1 MARLRYQP
9 ATNPRGFQPIQLSSA
24 GITRMQEENNRVIRN
39 LESRRN
45 AEISQRERNLQAVEQ
60 NQAAEANQRER
71 NFQSEQQAL
80 KQQQA
85 RSEAAE
91 RFAIQNRKD
100 PNEDLEKVITG
111 LTDFSST
118 IGKISA
124 ERTKKMITDQTRLA
138 QKQARDD
145 FYNSP
150 SAQTK
155 YKNVQSLFPEETAK
169 LDALTTEGVAKGEIT
184 TREAS
189 KDFFANPGRN
199 AVYDQAYKNE
209 ALGLLYESNVQNLL
223 QSTKVIPELGFAPSE
238 ASKDSAKMGLVTQY
252 ALETSLDKLG
262 LSDKNPGYYQEGYEK
277 SKKYQNALVKK
288 ATTAET
294 ESNYEKQAE
303 QAAFLRTNLSTL
315 GASIQSDFANPA
327 ISRKQAVTNF
337 LSTISAVDPRTGEA
351 LFSMDDIN
359 NVFLPSYNQTVGQV
373 FGGKGGK
380 NPSQAFLEALRERQ
394 QSIRQFR
401 TDEERDRN
409 QNAKDFV
416 RLVAIPQLQSLTDQ
430 ESDKRDPL
438 IFESFKALW
447 PQRFPGISYPDVLIQ
462 AEQVAIAKNIEKEDN
477 RFAIRAASTVPL
489 TEQEIATIQNPA
501 TKSKYQAIFK
511 EQQIKRFGP
520 EFPKVL
526 KSLKAKAISVAGF
539 DPTVDGSINATSTF
553 ILSAMQKKVEEYAL
567 EGEKTGVKPEFIS
580 EYAVNKLNE
589 YVAKGQTDTTN
600 LFYKDPNSPDNA
612 PNFPNLYGTAQTEQ
626 DRSDSNMINKLIAKY
641 NGNLKK
647 IINMPYALG
656 GQDDYERISA
666 QIEKNPVNVEYTPE
680 IMRISRLTQ
689 QTNRPMSPREV
700 YNASIAKVNAVSMRD
715 PVIANEVNPVEDA
728 VYQLAPEVQKLYND
742 VSNRTFNRNY
752 RVGAEMNNNQG
763 GSNGIPVRRPFD
775 TSRRERALIDTIRS
789 VEGTSGPQGYNT
801 VYGGAVVPQLTQ
813 MTLGELYDAIKL
825 GGTDAIPER
834 LGGGKIPFKKDR
846 YNSSASGALQVMP
859 ETLRGLVNSGN
870 YTWDTVFSPETQDKM
885 FLQLNREAGVD
896 INNPDFN
903 KVGQVWAG
911 ASPALG
917 QTTRTASDTMSIY
930 NQKLNQN

>member
-80 KQQQA
+80 KQQQV
-85 RSEAAE
+85 RSQAEE
-91 RFAIQNRKD
+91 RFAIENRKD

-111 LTDFSST
+111 LVDFSQT

-124 ERTKKMITDQTRLA
+124 KRTKQMITDQTRLA
-138 QKQARDD
+138 QKEARDD
-145 FYNSP
+145 FYNSL

-155 YKNVQSLFPEETAK
+155 YKNVQSFLPEETAK

-223 QSTKVIPELGFAPSE
+223 QSTKVIPELGFAPIE
-238 ASKDSAKMGLVTQY
+238 ASQDSAKMGIVTQY

-277 SKKYQNALVKK
+277 SKKLQNALVKK

-294 ESNYEKQAE
+294 TSNYEKQAE

-337 LSTISAVDPRTGEA
+337 LGTISAVDPRTGEA

-359 NVFLPSYNQTVGQV
+359 NVFLPSYNGTVGEV

-380 NPSQAFLEALRERQ
+380 KPSQAFLEALRERQ
-394 QSIRQFR
+394 RILREFK
-401 TDEERDRN
+401 TNEERDRN

-416 RLVAIPQLQSLTDQ
+416 RLVAVPQLQALTDQ

-447 PQRFPGISYPDVLIQ
+447 PQKFPGISYPDVLIQ
-462 AEQVAIAKNIEKEDN
+462 AEQVAIAKNIRKEEN
-477 RFAIRAASTVPL
+477 RFAVRAASTVPL

-520 EFPKVL
+520 EFPRIL
-526 KSLKAKAISVAGF
+526 KSLKSKAISVAGF
-539 DPTVDGSINATSTF
+539 DPTNDGSINTTSTF
-553 ILSAMQKKVEEYAL
+553 VLIAMEEKFKEYAL
-567 EGEKTGVKPEFIS
+567 EAEKTGVQQEFRS
-580 EYAVNKLNE
+580 EYAENKLNE
-589 YVAKGQTDTTN
+589 YVKKAQTDTTN

-612 PNFPNLYGTAQTEQ
+612 PNFPNLKGISQIKQ
-626 DRSDSNMINKLIAKY
+626 DRSDSNMFDKLIAKY
-641 NGNLKK
+641 GNLNK
-647 IINMPYALG
+647 IINMPYALAD
-656 GQDDYERISA
+656 QNDYERISA
-666 QIEKNPVNVEYTPE
+666 QIEKNPLNVEYTPE

-700 YNASIAKVNAVSMRD
+700 YNASIAKVNAVSMKD

-763 GSNGIPVRRPFD
+763 GSNDMPTRV
-775 TSRRERALIDTIRS
+775 S
-789 VEGTSGPQGYNT
+789 VAPLS
-801 VYGGAVVPQLTQ
+801 
-813 MTLGELYDAIKL
+813 
-825 GGTDAIPER
+825 TDP
-834 LGGGKIPFKKDR
+834 P
-846 YNSSASGALQVMP
+846 SSGALSMNQVGQYALEAGFTP
-859 ETLRGLVNSGN
+859 EDARVVAAIARGESGLDPTNSTRRSGLEASTGEDSVGLMQINWGYHKNSG
-870 YTWDTVFSPETQDKM
+870 W
-885 FLQLNREAGVD
+885 L
-896 INNPDFN
+896 
-903 KVGQVWAG
+903 
-911 ASPALG
+911 
-917 QTTRTASDTMSIY
+917 
-930 NQKLNQN
+930 QKLGINSREDLFDPVLNMKAAKYLYDNRGSFDDWTVYTKGIYKQYLN

>member
-80 KQQQA
+80 KQQQV
-85 RSEAAE
+85 RSQAEE
-91 RFAIQNRKD
+91 RFAIENRKD

-111 LTDFSST
+111 LVDFSQT

-124 ERTKKMITDQTRLA
+124 KRTKQMITDQTRLA
-138 QKQARDD
+138 QKEARDD
-145 FYNSP
+145 FYNSL

-155 YKNVQSLFPEETAK
+155 YKNVQSFLPEETAK

-223 QSTKVIPELGFAPSE
+223 QSTKVIPELGFAPIE
-238 ASKDSAKMGLVTQY
+238 ASQDSAKMGIVTQY

-277 SKKYQNALVKK
+277 SKKLQNALVKK

-294 ESNYEKQAE
+294 TSNYEKQAE
-303 QAAFLRTNLSTL
+303 QAAFLRTNASTL

-337 LSTISAVDPRTGEA
+337 LGTISAVDPRTGEA

-359 NVFLPSYNQTVGQV
+359 NVFLPSYNGTVGEV

-380 NPSQAFLEALRERQ
+380 KPSQAFLEALRERQ
-394 QSIRQFR
+394 RILREFK
-401 TDEERDRN
+401 TNEERDRN

-416 RLVAIPQLQSLTDQ
+416 RLVAVPQLQALTDQ

-447 PQRFPGISYPDVLIQ
+447 PQKFPGISYPDVLIQ
-462 AEQVAIAKNIEKEDN
+462 AEQVAIAKNIRKEEN
-477 RFAIRAASTVPL
+477 RFAVRAASTVPL

-520 EFPKVL
+520 EFPRIL
-526 KSLKAKAISVAGF
+526 KSLKSKAISVAGF
-539 DPTVDGSINATSTF
+539 DPTNDGSINTTSTF
-553 ILSAMQKKVEEYAL
+553 VLIAMEEKFKEYAL
-567 EGEKTGVKPEFIS
+567 EAEKTGVQQEFRS
-580 EYAVNKLNE
+580 EYAENKLNE
-589 YVAKGQTDTTN
+589 YVKKAQTDTTN

-612 PNFPNLYGTAQTEQ
+612 PNFPNLKGISQIKQ
-626 DRSDSNMINKLIAKY
+626 DRSDSNMFDKLIAKY
-641 NGNLKK
+641 GNLNK
-647 IINMPYALG
+647 IINMPYALAD
-656 GQDDYERISA
+656 QNDYERISA
-666 QIEKNPVNVEYTPE
+666 QIEKNPLNVEYTPE

-700 YNASIAKVNAVSMRD
+700 YNASIAKVNAVSMKD

-763 GSNGIPVRRPFD
+763 GSNDMPTRV
-775 TSRRERALIDTIRS
+775 S
-789 VEGTSGPQGYNT
+789 VAPLS
-801 VYGGAVVPQLTQ
+801 
-813 MTLGELYDAIKL
+813 
-825 GGTDAIPER
+825 TDP
-834 LGGGKIPFKKDR
+834 P
-846 YNSSASGALQVMP
+846 SSGALSMNQVGQYALEAGFTP
-859 ETLRGLVNSGN
+859 EDARVVAAIARGESGLDPTNSTRRSGLEASTGEDSVGLMQINWGYHKNSG
-870 YTWDTVFSPETQDKM
+870 W
-885 FLQLNREAGVD
+885 L
-896 INNPDFN
+896 
-903 KVGQVWAG
+903 
-911 ASPALG
+911 
-917 QTTRTASDTMSIY
+917 
-930 NQKLNQN
+930 QKLGINSREDLFDPVLNMKAAKYLYDNRGSFDDWTVYTKGIYKQYLN

>member
-24 GITRMQEENNRVIRN
+24 GIARMQEENNRVIRN
-39 LESRRN
+39 LEKRRN
-45 AEISQRERNLQAVEQ
+45 AEISQRERNLKAVEQ

-91 RFAIQNRKD
+91 RFAIENRKD
-100 PNEDLEKVITG
+100 PNEDLEKIITG
-111 LTDFSST
+111 LTDFSQT

-124 ERTKKMITDQTRLA
+124 ERTKEMIANQTRLA

-145 FYNSP
+145 FYNNP
-150 SAQTK
+150 SAQTE

-169 LDALTTEGVAKGEIT
+169 FDAITTEGEAKGEIT

-189 KDFFANPGRN
+189 KDLFANPGRN

-209 ALGLLYESNVQNLL
+209 ALGLLSEATVENLL

-238 ASKDSAKMGLVTQY
+238 ALKDAPKMGLVTQY
-252 ALETSLDKLG
+252 ALETSLAKLG

-277 SKKYQNALVKK
+277 FIRYQDLRVKNASQ
-288 ATTAET
+288 AET
-294 ESNYEKQAE
+294 RSNYEKQAE
-303 QAAFLRTNLSTL
+303 QAAFLRTNVSTL

-337 LSTISAVDPRTGEA
+337 LSTISAIDPRTGEA

-359 NVFLPSYNQTVGQV
+359 NVFLPSYDKTVGEV
-373 FGGKGGK
+373 FGGKGGN
-380 NPSQAFLEALRERQ
+380 NPTQAYLEAIRERQ
-394 QSIRQFR
+394 QLTRQFKINEEIDR
-401 TDEERDRN
+401 KQNIKEVTSILVQGLTAETDLDDDSGDLKKF
-409 QNAKDFV
+409 QTSKILFAQK
-416 RLVAIPQLQSLTDQ
+416 
-430 ESDKRDPL
+430 
-438 IFESFKALW
+438 
-447 PQRFPGISYPDVLIQ
+447 FPGIPYPQALIQ
-462 AEQVAIAKNIEKEDN
+462 IEQLALAKNTEKEEN
-477 RFAIRAASTVPL
+477 RFAVRMMSSVPL

-589 YVAKGQTDTTN
+589 YVKKGLTDKTN
-600 LFYKDPNSPDNA
+600 LFYKDPNSLDNA

-626 DRSDSNMINKLIAKY
+626 DRSNANMLNKLIAKY
-641 NGNLKK
+641 NGNLTK

-666 QIEKNPVNVEYTPE
+666 QIEKNPVNVEYTPG

-700 YNASIAKVNAVSMRD
+700 YNASIVKVNAVSMRD

-728 VYQLAPEVQKLYND
+728 VYQLSPEIQKLYND
-742 VSNRTFNRNY
+742 VSSRTFNRNY
-752 RVGAEMNNNQG
+752 RVGAEMNKKQG
-763 GSNGIPVRRPFD
+763 GSNEIPVRASMTGTTD
-775 TSRRERALIDTIRS
+775 TPLSTYAPQVSSITYDTGQPGIDVFFEDKNFPAVLPGIVKDIGYQVNANGSGYGHYLVIESIDPATGEPVDVLYGHLPTAPTQSRGQSI
-789 VEGTSGPQGYNT
+789 G
-801 VYGGAVVPQLTQ
+801 
-813 MTLGELYDAIKL
+813 LGEIIGQQ
-825 GGTDAIPER
+825 GGTGSVQSYDGTIASIDFLAPAPP
-834 LGGGKIPFKKDR
+834 GSGSMTPYR
-846 YNSSASGALQVMP
+846 YYD
-859 ETLRGLVNSGN
+859 TLRRTIAS
-870 YTWDTVFSPETQDKM
+870 
-885 FLQLNREAGVD
+885 QL
-896 INNPDFN
+896 
-903 KVGQVWAG
+903 K
-911 ASPALG
+911 
-917 QTTRTASDTMSIY
+917 
-930 NQKLNQN
+930 

>member
-85 RSEAAE
+85 RSQAEE
-91 RFAIQNRKD
+91 RFAIENRKD

-111 LTDFSST
+111 LADFSQT

-124 ERTKKMITDQTRLA
+124 QRTKQMITDQTQLA
-138 QKQARDD
+138 QKEARDD
-145 FYNSP
+145 FYSSL

-155 YKNVQSLFPEETAK
+155 YKNVQSFLPEETAK

-209 ALGLLYESNVQNLL
+209 ALGLLYESTVQNLL
-223 QSTKVIPELGFAPSE
+223 QSTKVIPELGFAPIE
-238 ASKDSAKMGLVTQY
+238 ASQDSAKMGTVTQY

-277 SKKYQNALVKK
+277 SQKYQNALVKK

-294 ESNYEKQAE
+294 TSNYEKQAE
-303 QAAFLRTNLSTL
+303 QAAFLRTNASTL
-315 GASIQSDFANPA
+315 EASIQSDFANPA
-327 ISRKQAVTNF
+327 ISRKQAINNF
-337 LSTISAVDPRTGEA
+337 LGTISAVDPRTGEA

-359 NVFLPSYNQTVGQV
+359 NVFLPSYNKTVGEV

-380 NPSQAFLEALRERQ
+380 NQPTRAYLEAIRDRQ
-394 QSIRQFR
+394 QATRQFR
-401 TDEERDRN
+401 INEEKDRN
-409 QNAKDFV
+409 QNAKDFA
-416 RLVAIPQLQSLTDQ
+416 RSLVQGLTAETDLDDD
-430 ESDKRDPL
+430 SGDLKKFRTSKIL
-438 IFESFKALW
+438 FAKK
-447 PQRFPGISYPDVLIQ
+447 FPGIPYPQALIQ
-462 AEQVAIAKNIEKEDN
+462 IEQLALAKNNEKEEN
-477 RFAIRAASTVPL
+477 RFAVRAASTVPL

-520 EFPKVL
+520 EFPRIL
-526 KSLKAKAISVAGF
+526 KSLKAKAISVTGF
-539 DPTVDGSINATSTF
+539 DPTTDGNINTTSTF
-553 ILSAMQKKVEEYAL
+553 VLIAMEEKFKEYVL
-567 EGEKTGVKPEFIS
+567 EAEKTGVREEFRS
-580 EYAVNKLNE
+580 EYAENKLNE
-589 YVAKGQTDTTN
+589 YVSQGQTDTTN

-612 PNFPNLYGTAQTEQ
+612 PNFPNLKGTPQIKQ
-626 DRSDSNMINKLIAKY
+626 DRSDSNMFDELIAKY
-641 NGNLKK
+641 NGNLNK

-656 GQDDYERISA
+656 DQNDYERISA
-666 QIEKNPVNVEYTPE
+666 QIEKNPLNVEYTPE

-700 YNASIAKVNAVSMRD
+700 YNASIAKVNAVSMKD

-728 VYQLAPEVQKLYND
+728 VYQLAPEIQKLYND

-763 GSNGIPVRRPFD
+763 GSNEIPGRGTFD

-846 YNSSASGALQVMP
+846 YNSSASGALQLMP

>member
-24 GITRMQEENNRVIRN
+24 GIARMQEENNRVIRN

-45 AEISQRERNLQAVEQ
+45 AEISQRQRNLQAVEQ
-60 NQAAEANQRER
+60 NQAAEADQRER

-155 YKNVQSLFPEETAK
+155 YKDVQSLFPEETAK

-199 AVYDQAYKNE
+199 AVFDQAYKNE

-238 ASKDSAKMGLVTQY
+238 ALKDAPKMGLVTQY

-277 SKKYQNALVKK
+277 SKKYQDLLVKK

-294 ESNYEKQAE
+294 TSNYEKQAE
-303 QAAFLRTNLSTL
+303 QAAFLRTNVSTL

-359 NVFLPSYNQTVGQV
+359 NVFLPSYNKTVGEV

-380 NPSQAFLEALRERQ
+380 NKPARAYLEAIRDRQ
-394 QSIRQFR
+394 QTTRQFR
-401 TDEERDRN
+401 INEERDRN

-416 RLVAIPQLQSLTDQ
+416 RLVAVPQLQALTDQ
-430 ESDKRDPL
+430 ESDERDPL

-447 PQRFPGISYPDVLIQ
+447 PQNFPGISYPQVLIQ

-477 RFAIRAASTVPL
+477 RFAVRAVSTVPL

-501 TKSKYQAIFK
+501 TKTKYQAIFK
-511 EQQIKRFGP
+511 EQQIKRFGT
-520 EFPKVL
+520 EFPRIL
-526 KSLKAKAISVAGF
+526 KGLKAKAISVTGF
-539 DPTVDGSINATSTF
+539 DPTNDGSINTTSTF
-553 ILSAMQKKVEEYAL
+553 VLIAMEEKFKEYAL
-567 EGEKTGVKPEFIS
+567 EAEKTGVRPEFRS
-580 EYAVNKLNE
+580 EYAENKLNE

-600 LFYKDPNSPDNA
+600 LFYKDPNSLDNA
-612 PNFPNLYGTAQTEQ
+612 PNFPNLKGISQIKQ
-626 DRSDSNMINKLIAKY
+626 DRSESNTIDKLVANK
-641 NGNLKK
+641 NGDLKK

-656 GQDDYERISA
+656 DQNDYERISA

-700 YNASIAKVNAVSMRD
+700 YNASIAKVNAVSMKD
-715 PVIANEVNPVEDA
+715 PVIANEVNPIEDA
-728 VYQLAPEVQKLYND
+728 VYQLSPEVQKLYND

-763 GSNGIPVRRPFD
+763 GGNAIPVRASMTGTGVAPIEQTNALVEVAGELGVSPIDLATIIGFETGGTYDPGIVGGQGKKYEGLIQFGEPERAAYGVVPGMSFEEQLRGPVKAYFKD
-775 TSRRERALIDTIRS
+775 RFAQAGMSTQGATLEDLYTTVLAGNPGANRDAQDSFGTSARSGVAKMGPHRERAMQR
-789 VEGTSGPQGYNT
+789 
-801 VYGGAVVPQLTQ
+801 
-813 MTLGELYDAIKL
+813 
-825 GGTDAIPER
+825 
-834 LGGGKIPFKKDR
+834 F
-846 YNSSASGALQVMP
+846 
-859 ETLRGLVNSGN
+859 GLS
-870 YTWDTVFSPETQDKM
+870 
-885 FLQLNREAGVD
+885 
-896 INNPDFN
+896 
-903 KVGQVWAG
+903 
-911 ASPALG
+911 
-917 QTTRTASDTMSIY
+917 
-930 NQKLNQN
+930 QN

>member
-24 GITRMQEENNRVIRN
+24 GIARMQEENNRVIRN
-39 LESRRN
+39 LEKRRN

-91 RFAIQNRKD
+91 KFAIQNRKD
-100 PNEDLEKVITG
+100 PNEDLEKIITS
-111 LTDFSST
+111 LTDFSQT

-124 ERTKKMITDQTRLA
+124 ERTKQMITDQTRLA

-145 FYNSP
+145 FYNNP
-150 SAQTK
+150 SAQTE

-169 LDALTTEGVAKGEIT
+169 FDAITTEGEAKGEIT

-189 KDFFANPGRN
+189 KDLFANPGRN

-209 ALGLLYESNVQNLL
+209 ALGLLSEATVENLL

-238 ASKDSAKMGLVTQY
+238 ALKDAPKMGLVTQY
-252 ALETSLDKLG
+252 ALETSLAKLG

-277 SKKYQNALVKK
+277 FIRYQDLRVKNASQ
-288 ATTAET
+288 AET
-294 ESNYEKQAE
+294 RSNYEKQAE
-303 QAAFLRTNLSTL
+303 QAAFLRTNVSTL

-337 LSTISAVDPRTGEA
+337 LSTISAIDPRTGEA

-359 NVFLPSYNQTVGQV
+359 NVFLPSYDKTVGEV
-373 FGGKGGK
+373 FGGKGGN
-380 NPSQAFLEALRERQ
+380 NPTQAYLKAIRERQ
-394 QSIRQFR
+394 QLTRQFKINEEIDR
-401 TDEERDRN
+401 KQNIKEVTGILAQGLTAETDLDSDLGDP
-409 QNAKDFV
+409 KKF
-416 RLVAIPQLQSLTDQ
+416 LTSRILFAQ
-430 ESDKRDPL
+430 K
-438 IFESFKALW
+438 
-447 PQRFPGISYPDVLIQ
+447 FPGVDYPQALIQ
-462 AEQVAIAKNIEKEDN
+462 IEQLALAKNTEKEEN
-477 RFAIRAASTVPL
+477 RFAVRMMSSVPL

-501 TKSKYQAIFK
+501 TKKKYQAIFK

-520 EFPKVL
+520 EFPRIL
-526 KSLKAKAISVAGF
+526 KSLKSKAISLAGF
-539 DPTVDGSINATSTF
+539 DPTNDGNINTTSTF
-553 ILSAMQKKVEEYAL
+553 VLIAMEEKLEEYAL
-567 EGEKTGVKPEFIS
+567 EGKKTGVRQEFIS
-580 EYAVNKLNE
+580 EYAENKLNE
-589 YVAKGQTDTTN
+589 YVKKGLTDKTN

-612 PNFPNLYGTAQTEQ
+612 PNFPNLKRTYQIEQ
-626 DRSDSNMINKLIAKY
+626 DRSSANMLNKLIAKY
-641 NGNLKK
+641 NFNLTK

-656 GQDDYERISA
+656 DQNDYERISA

-728 VYQLAPEVQKLYND
+728 VYQLSPEIQKLYND
-742 VSNRTFNRNY
+742 VSSRTFNRNY

-763 GSNGIPVRRPFD
+763 GGNAIPVRVSMTGTTD
-775 TSRRERALIDTIRS
+775 TPLSTYAPQVSSITYDTGQPAIDVFFEDKNFPAVLPGIVKDIGYQVNANGSGYGHYLVIESIDPATGEPVDVLYGHLPTAPTQSRGQSI
-789 VEGTSGPQGYNT
+789 G
-801 VYGGAVVPQLTQ
+801 
-813 MTLGELYDAIKL
+813 LGEIIGQQ
-825 GGTDAIPER
+825 GGTGSVQSYDGTIASIDFLAPAPP
-834 LGGGKIPFKKDR
+834 GSGSMTPYR
-846 YNSSASGALQVMP
+846 YYD
-859 ETLRGLVNSGN
+859 TLRRTIAS
-870 YTWDTVFSPETQDKM
+870 
-885 FLQLNREAGVD
+885 QL
-896 INNPDFN
+896 
-903 KVGQVWAG
+903 K
-911 ASPALG
+911 
-917 QTTRTASDTMSIY
+917 
-930 NQKLNQN
+930 